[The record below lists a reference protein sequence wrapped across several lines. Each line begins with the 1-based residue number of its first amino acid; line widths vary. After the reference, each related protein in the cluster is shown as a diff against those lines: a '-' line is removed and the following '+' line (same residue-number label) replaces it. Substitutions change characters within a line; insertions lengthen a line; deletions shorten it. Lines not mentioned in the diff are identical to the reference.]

1 MCGYCSPCPV
11 APRRRAALTRL
22 QALLQY
28 QLLNTMRDE
37 IFSELVRLAAKLFNV
52 LIGIVAFVDE

>member
-1 MCGYCSPCPV
+1 
-11 APRRRAALTRL
+11 
-22 QALLQY
+22 
-28 QLLNTMRDE
+28 MRDE